1 MIQKIRIF
9 TQLNTINTTEPDQA
23 ELLTGLAPVVNE
35 RCRVLILG
43 SFPSAISL
51 ARQEYYANPRN
62 DFWRIMEAVIG
73 MPTELP
79 YDERLRFLL
88 NSGIG
93 LWDVITRCK
102 RQGSADSAIRDPTM
116 SDIRSQITRYPGITL
131 LACNGRSAEAGL
143 NRILHLQN
151 LDKDLVTVRY
161 LPSSS
166 PANAIRFTEKIRA
179 WQVLRLFLETSK
191 EQEEPR

>member
-1 MIQKIRIF
+1 MQKRMISTRV
-9 TQLNTINTTEPDQA
+9 NTINITEPAQA
-23 ELLTGLAPVVNE
+23 ELLTGLSPVIDE

-43 SFPSAISL
+43 SFPSVISL

-79 YDERLRFLL
+79 YDERLSFLL

-102 RQGSADSAIRDPTM
+102 RQGSADSAIRDPAM
-116 SDIRSQITRYPGITL
+116 ADIRYLLARYPGITM

-151 LDKDLVTVRY
+151 LNKDLVTVRY

-179 WQVLRLFLETSK
+179 WQILRLFLETSD
-191 EQEEPR
+191 EQ